1 MRHST
6 AAMLLS
12 CASSLALTIFV
23 YAPVSAHHAADHH
36 GDDVHVP
43 VPVPVV
49 PPPPVPVPEP
59 PAAAI
64 PAATPAPFTFQAPL
78 LPSSS
83 LVPTDLSGLGGA
95 LGASKG
101 VLRTLLDG
109 LRPQSQPNQPKVEIA
124 RDKRY
129 NFSGTWLPVEVDG
142 LALAQIESDSEDIVK
157 DNASTT
163 RKGKAVF
170 YTSSNSSHVKVSQ
183 FMPTAQAH
191 YTRVTNNELEIRDGA
206 VIVKPGSEP
215 LFVSTTTKGK
225 KVMTKVDTGAMAMI
239 SNMND
244 EAMVMNLTDCHCGS
258 CMMCCS
264 DGEQS
269 DKKAV
274 SVPVEVGQMA
284 AVCGAG
290 TKHSAEPYVATK
302 VMCRHKISTGLSV
315 SVCQW
320 HCVSAL
326 RRFNLD
332 KALGRKDLQRVIKTA
347 AASLY
352 AHRGRH

>member
-1 MRHST
+1 MRHSK

-12 CASSLALTIFV
+12 FASSLALTLSV
-23 YAPVSAHHAADHH
+23 SAPVSAHHTAEHH

-49 PPPPVPVPEP
+49 PPPPVPMPEP
-59 PAAAI
+59 PAAVI

-83 LVPTDLSGLGGA
+83 LVPTDLSGMGGA

-101 VLRTLLDG
+101 VLKTLLDG
-109 LRPQSQPNQPKVEIA
+109 LRPQAPHNQPKSEIA

-129 NFSGTWLPVEVDG
+129 SFSGTWLPVEVDG
-142 LALAQIESDSEDIVK
+142 LALTQPESNGTEIVQ
-157 DNASTT
+157 DDASTT

-170 YTSSNSSHVKVSQ
+170 YSSSNSHAKVSQ

-215 LFVSTTTKGK
+215 LFVSTTTKGNK
-225 KVMTKVDTGAMAMI
+225 IMTKVDSGAMAMI

-264 DGEQS
+264 AGEQS
-269 DKKAV
+269 NKKAV

-290 TKHSAEPYVATK
+290 AKHSAEPYVATK
-302 VMCRHKISTGLSV
+302 VMCRHKISAGLSV

>member
-1 MRHST
+1 MRLSS
-6 AAMLLS
+6 AAMLLAL
-12 CASSLALTIFV
+12 ASSIATASLLS
-23 YAPVSAHHAADHH
+23 APAFAHHTAGHN

-43 VPVPVV
+43 IPVPVV
-49 PPPPVPVPEP
+49 PPPPVQPP
-59 PAAAI
+59 PAPVT
-64 PAATPAPFTFQAPL
+64 PAATAAPLQFNFQAPL
-78 LPSSS
+78 LPSNS
-83 LVPTDLSGLGGA
+83 LTPTDMSGIGGA

-101 VLRTLLDG
+101 VLRTILDG
-109 LRPQSQPNQPKVEIA
+109 LRPQAQQKQANVEIA

-129 NFSGTWLPVEVDG
+129 NFSGTWLPVELNELSEPVEE
-142 LALAQIESDSEDIVK
+142 AEFAQDT
-157 DNASTT
+157 AA
-163 RKGKAVF
+163 RKGRAVF
-170 YTSSNSSHVKVSQ
+170 YSNGTSHAKVSQ
-183 FMPTAQAH
+183 FMPTHQAR

-206 VIVKPGSEP
+206 VIVKPGAEP

-225 KVMTKVDTGAMAMI
+225 KVLTKVDTGAMALI
-239 SNMND
+239 SNIND

-264 DGEQS
+264 DSEQS
-269 DKKAV
+269 DQKVV

-290 TKHSAEPYVATK
+290 SKHSAEPYVASK
-302 VMCRHKISTGLSV
+302 VLCRHKISAGLSV

-332 KALGRKDLQRVIKTA
+332 RALNGKDLQRVIKTA